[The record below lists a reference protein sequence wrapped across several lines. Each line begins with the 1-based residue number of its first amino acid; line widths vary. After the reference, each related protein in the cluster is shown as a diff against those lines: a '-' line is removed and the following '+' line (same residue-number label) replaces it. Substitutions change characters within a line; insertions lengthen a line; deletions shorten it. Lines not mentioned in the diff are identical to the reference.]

1 MHRKI
6 VIQQELIEVFSPFP
20 SDVAAAE
27 HQYTFGSLDDAQ
39 GQLVPG
45 DVFVPCGQFVLPP
58 AELHEPVNLPGIEAK
73 NAARLHRQPFGAY
86 EDHVAQVD
94 TYHRL
99 QPVLFDMGQQ
109 HAGDILFDGG
119 IPIKGRKVGHA
130 GEAVDLHTG
139 VRMKADIRAVSTPT
153 CRRLRTGR
161 SCPSDPD

>member
-73 NAARLHRQPFGAY
+73 NAPG
-86 EDHVAQVD
+86 
-94 TYHRL
+94 
-99 QPVLFDMGQQ
+99 
-109 HAGDILFDGG
+109 
-119 IPIKGRKVGHA
+119 
-130 GEAVDLHTG
+130 
-139 VRMKADIRAVSTPT
+139 STDS
-153 CRRLRTGR
+153 LR
-161 SCPSDPD
+161 SV